1 MILLL
6 LLLLVTP
13 YQKQLLADVL
23 PDHQLATPV
32 AEALCCAEL
41 VVNCQKCNA
50 HVTSY
55 TTAIAFYCI
64 IVQIP
69 VRRAVFHEI
78 TKEAIARAFDS
89 TRDIDYNLVEAQEA
103 RRILD
108 RCVLQLVEL
117 TTTTHTRSMT

>member
-1 MILLL
+1 VLSVLGLLSTAKN
-6 LLLLVTP
+6 VT
-13 YQKQLLADVL
+13 L
-23 PDHQLATPV
+23 
-32 AEALCCAEL
+32 
-41 VVNCQKCNA
+41 CNA

-55 TTAIAFYCI
+55 ATDIALFCIALYCI
-64 IVQIP
+64 VVQIP

-108 RCVLQLVEL
+108 RCVLQSVEL
-117 TTTTHTRSMT
+117 TTTTHTRSETTFLRIRTDVSKQ